1 MTIISIGTDIVY
13 IPRIEKIYLKYQTRF
28 INRILHQDEQTIFYK
43 KNNSLNYL
51 AKRYAAKEAIAKAL
65 GTGVSKGIRFTD
77 FIILNIDDGQPK
89 VYLVGKAAEFAK
101 GMKINNWCISL
112 SDEKKYALA
121 FVIAQS
127 I

>member
-1 MTIISIGTDIVY
+1 MTIVSIGTDIVY
-13 IPRIEKIYLKYQTRF
+13 IPRIEKIYLKYKTRF
-28 INRILHQDEQTIFYK
+28 INRILHHDEQIVFFK
-43 KNNSLNYL
+43 KNNNLNYL

-101 GMKINNWCISL
+101 EMKIKNWYISL